1 MNLSKE
7 IEEGNI
13 EYKRYL
19 VNIDN
24 ERLNHLITQMNW
36 RLNEGNNI
44 AIYYIGVD
52 DDGSPYDM
60 NSKEMKETMNN
71 FKKMVNSNDAYIID
85 KTKIFTNSFKI
96 TIKRNSIKYKEVR
109 IVLIG
114 PTNSGKTTFLSNIIL
129 DKIDGKIEAR
139 IFMMNHKHELET
151 KKTSSFN
158 CHYKLYNQYKYTF
171 IEAPGSIKYIK
182 TKYRI
187 LLGTKPDIILLFPG
201 NNFDEFLCQQLNK
214 KYGTKYIK
222 INPFDSNS
230 IYYCKQ
236 HIDKDKFFDLLENN
250 LPDNFNDM
258 NNMSKLQFNIMNVYP
273 HIDMGLVV
281 SGFLCSGKLYVNQSI
296 YWTYKNN
303 SIQCIVK
310 SIHINGEPYN
320 SINECQILT
329 LCLEPLEIIKKKWK
343 YGQLMEEKNNYHNIM
358 GTTIGYYDNQY
369 DYIENIN
376 KDNFIVIDNKGIIDC
391 FNYLEYE

>member
-1 MNLSKE
+1 MTTNLSKE
-7 IEEGNI
+7 IEDGNI

-44 AIYYIGVD
+44 ATYYIGID
-52 DDGSPYDM
+52 DDGSPYNM

-96 TIKRNSIKYKEVR
+96 TIKRNTVKYKEIR
-109 IVLIG
+109 IVLLG

-129 DKIDGKIEAR
+129 DKIDGNIEAR

-158 CHYKLYNQYKYTF
+158 CHYKNYNKYKYTF

-201 NNFDEFLCQQLNK
+201 NKFDEFLCQQLNK
-214 KYGTKYIK
+214 KYGTTYIK

-230 IYYCKQ
+230 TYYCKQ
-236 HIDKDKFFDLLENN
+236 HIDKEQFFKLIENN
-250 LPDNFNDM
+250 IPKYQYDKYIL
-258 NNMSKLQFNIMNVYP
+258 KFNILNVYP
-273 HIDMGLVV
+273 HIDMGLIV
-281 SGFLCSGKLYVNQSI
+281 SGFLCSGKLYVNQNL
-296 YWTYKNN
+296 YWIYKNN
-303 SIQCIVK
+303 TIQCIVK

-320 SINECQILT
+320 YIDEYQILT
-329 LCLEPLEIIKKKWK
+329 ICLEPLDCIKKKWK
-343 YGQLMEEKNNYHNIM
+343 YGQLMDSKINYNNTSSKM
-358 GTTIGYYDNQY
+358 IGYYDNQY
-369 DYIENIN
+369 DYIDNI
-376 KDNFIVIDNKGIIDC
+376 KTDNIIVIDNNGILDN